1 MPIKKIYIQEERE
14 ITEQM
19 ERTQWEK
26 AWVTRWHNLIDNLE
40 KENAEKQEKIDNLKQ
55 KIKELKKEIKE
66 LSE

>member
-40 KENAEKQEKIDNLKQ
+40 
-55 KIKELKKEIKE
+55 
-66 LSE
+66 